1 MEQTI
6 YYKER
11 QKGYKEALKET
22 KKSHRS
28 SFENQIKLKLYKW
41 WAEWKPDYEGWLK
54 VADTLYADSCKIDA
68 IGPETQI
75 FKDYKA
81 AMKHQRDAFSMDM
94 GPIEQCVVENDT
106 VCIFYKMY
114 MTFKGD
120 MFGRKQGDE
129 IVLKVTEFN
138 TFDYV
143 DGYDEPMVVHL
154 NLITTGF

>member
-1 MEQTI
+1 
-6 YYKER
+6 
-11 QKGYKEALKET
+11 
-22 KKSHRS
+22 
-28 SFENQIKLKLYKW
+28 
-41 WAEWKPDYEGWLK
+41 
-54 VADTLYADSCKIDA
+54 
-68 IGPETQI
+68 
-75 FKDYKA
+75 
-81 AMKHQRDAFSMDM
+81 MDM

-120 MFGRKQGDE
+120 MFGRKKGDE